1 LVARSTIALAERQA
15 DPDLPEV
22 VAKTIIGVIARAQER
37 YEVAVIDVKQMNSH
51 LHLLSFFEDGQQMS
65 RFMRYVNSNLARKIG
80 RLVGWRGPLWER
92 RHSQLRGT
100 WLDLSG
106 QFRAAQRAESTSTR
120 KFVKKHT
127 LELDKLPCWKHLDAE
142 DYRKRVRALVDLI
155 TEETATMHALALAL
169 ADSEP
174 LGVRELKKLRPIHC
188 ARPSQTALP
197 SLSSTRRVVRS
208 AGSSERVGGGSS
220 SPSSP
225 PRSV

>member
-1 LVARSTIALAERQA
+1 
-15 DPDLPEV
+15 
-22 VAKTIIGVIARAQER
+22 
-37 YEVAVIDVKQMNSH
+37 M
-51 LHLLSFFEDGQQMS
+51 LSGEMK
-65 RFMRYVNSNLARKIG
+65 MRGS
-80 RLVGWRGPLWER
+80 
-92 RHSQLRGT
+92 

-106 QFRAAQRAESTSTR
+106 QFRAAQRGESTSRR

-127 LELDKLPCWKHLDAE
+127 LELDKLPCWKHLDDE
-142 DYRKRVRALVDLI
+142 DYRKHVQALVDLI
-155 TEETATMHALALAL
+155 TEETATMHALAG
-169 ADSEP
+169 SEP